1 MHIDD
6 ELRGRTVVIGGIRGA
21 DCMKGT
27 LNLSEIANST
37 DFNHAHPVSAM

>member
-6 ELRGRTVVIGGIRGA
+6 ELRGRRGNWGIRGA

-37 DFNHAHPVSAM
+37 DFNHAHPVTAM